1 MTPTSRMLAIPQ
13 VELRGGACLRPPCG
27 PDCIVAAG
35 DALQVARSWAAV
47 GFPRIHLIDRDA
59 IAGDHSNGTLVDEIV
74 RDGTVEVQIDDAA
87 DSGDEI
93 DRLVSAGAVR
103 IVVGPRWL
111 EEPEWLASTA
121 ESYPGLLV
129 VAADV
134 RERRVVTRGWVR
146 TLPMAI
152 LDVVAD
158 LSGVPLGGL
167 LVTSGADGHRSN
179 LDLALI
185 EDIADAADVPVIVD
199 GGVHSVGD
207 LRALE
212 HRGVS
217 AVLLGDLLYRGG
229 LDPRAVVMEFS
240 ES

>member
-1 MTPTSRMLAIPQ
+1 L
-13 VELRGGACLRPPCG
+13 
-27 PDCIVAAG
+27 
-35 DALQVARSWAAV
+35 AAV

-59 IAGDHSNGTLVDEIV
+59 IAGHHSNGILVDEIV
-74 RDGTVEVQIDDAA
+74 RDGTIEVQIDDAA

-103 IVVGPRWL
+103 IVLGPRWL

-121 ESYPGLLV
+121 ESYPGLLL

-146 TLPMAI
+146 SLPMAI

-158 LSGVPLGGL
+158 LHGVPLGGL
-167 LVTSGADGHRSN
+167 LVTSAHDGNRSN
-179 LDLALI
+179 LDLGLI
-185 EDIADAADVPVIVD
+185 EDIADSAHFPVLVE
-199 GGVHSVGD
+199 GGVQSLSD

-217 AVLLGDLLYRGG
+217 AVLLGDPLYGGG
-229 LDPRAVVMEFS
+229 LDPRAIAMEFS
-240 ES
+240 EC

>member
-1 MTPTSRMLAIPQ
+1 L
-13 VELRGGACLRPPCG
+13 
-27 PDCIVAAG
+27 
-35 DALQVARSWAAV
+35 AAV

-59 IAGDHSNGTLVDEIV
+59 IVGHGSNGILVDEIV
-74 RDGTVEVQIDDAA
+74 RDGTIEVQIDDAA

-93 DRLVSAGAVR
+93 DRLASAGAVR
-103 IVVGPRWL
+103 IVLGPRWL

-121 ESYPGLLV
+121 ESYPGLLL

-146 TLPMAI
+146 SLPMAI

-158 LSGVPLGGL
+158 LHGVPLGGL
-167 LVTSGADGHRSN
+167 LVTSAHDGNRSN
-179 LDLALI
+179 LDLGLI
-185 EDIADAADVPVIVD
+185 EDIADSANFPVLVD
-199 GGVHSVGD
+199 GGVHSLSD

-217 AVLLGDLLYRGG
+217 AVVLGDPLYRGG
-229 LDPRAVVMEFS
+229 LDPRAIAMEFS

>member
-1 MTPTSRMLAIPQ
+1 MLAIPQ
-13 VELRGGACLRPPCG
+13 VELRGGACLRHSSGSECVVPS
-27 PDCIVAAG
+27 G
-35 DALQVARSWAAV
+35 DALETARSWAAV

-59 IAGDHSNGTLVDEIV
+59 GAGYHSNGSLVDEIV
-74 RDGTVEVQIDDAA
+74 RDGAIEVQIDDAA
-87 DSGDEI
+87 ESGDDI
-93 DRLVSAGAVR
+93 DRLVTAGAVR
-103 IVVGPRWL
+103 IVVGRRWL
-111 EEPEWLASTA
+111 EEPEWLVSTA

-129 VAADV
+129 VAADI

-146 TLPMAI
+146 SLPMAI

-158 LSGVPLGGL
+158 LHGVPLGGL
-167 LVTSGADGHRSN
+167 LVTAGAVDGHRSS
-179 LDLALI
+179 LDLGLI
-185 EDIADAADVPVIVD
+185 EDIADEADFPVIVD

-217 AVLLGDLLYRGG
+217 AVLLGDPLYRGG
-229 LDPRAVVMEFS
+229 LDPRAVAMEFS